1 MAILRESSSYYEI
14 FKEATDLGI
23 RREIF
28 NSIELGLEL
37 KFGIEGLELLPEIRQ
52 IQDLENLKQIQVN
65 ENRRIDQTSR

>member
-14 FKEATDLGI
+14 LKEATDLGI

-37 KFGIEGLELLPEIRQ
+37 KFGIEGLELLPEDFCQLFLI
-52 IQDLENLKQIQVN
+52 
-65 ENRRIDQTSR
+65 